1 MKISIKIMICL
12 IPFLLNAQQ
21 DTSTLIKQSDDQKRW
36 EELRYKVETAVI
48 KGDISREDANKRY
61 ARFRARVSGQR
72 VERKDPV
79 LEGYFKRYGI
89 EDIDEL
95 KNRLLDYNIPA
106 DQLDAV
112 LGGMLRLVHA
122 VKLDRENFRINPR
135 LETYFKDRL
144 GLADRQI
151 DLIARIASDI
161 VLDRFYK

>member
-1 MKISIKIMICL
+1 M
-12 IPFLLNAQQ
+12 
-21 DTSTLIKQSDDQKRW
+21 
-36 EELRYKVETAVI
+36 
-48 KGDISREDANKRY
+48 
-61 ARFRARVSGQR
+61 
-72 VERKDPV
+72 
-79 LEGYFKRYGI
+79 
-89 EDIDEL
+89 
-95 KNRLLDYNIPA
+95 DYNIPA

-144 GLADRQI
+144 GLTDRQT

>member
-1 MKISIKIMICL
+1 MTYL
-12 IPFLLNAQQ
+12 LPLLLNAQQ
-21 DTSTLIKQSDDQKRW
+21 TSSMPKKELDDQKKW
-36 EELRYKVETAVI
+36 EILRHKIETAVS
-48 KGDISREDANKRY
+48 KGDISREDADKRY
-61 ARFRARVSGQR
+61 ASFRARSSGQR
-72 VERKDPV
+72 FERKDPV
-79 LEGYFKRYGI
+79 MEEHFKRFGI

-144 GLADRQI
+144 GLTDRQT